1 MWSSHALDKIWA
13 RVHLREKFGQD
24 PWTGSSSMAKL
35 GDEDPAQNVKA
46 WLDLG

>member
-1 MWSSHALDKIWA
+1 MLWT
-13 RVHLREKFGQD
+13 RYGREFISEKKFGQD